1 MKRWS
6 WIPVAGCL
14 LTTSAVIKG
23 QELGAVFED
32 PEVYRDIPL
41 ALPPLRGELPEKVD
55 LSSSFP
61 RPGDQGKQGS
71 CVGWATAYAMKT
83 YLEKMERKWPGN
95 RSQEQFSPAY
105 IYNQIKLPA
114 GGAHITTALDLMMRQ
129 GVSTLAAFPYR
140 VNDDS
145 RQPSGEVRKGARE
158 FAIASWRRVNP
169 KDISDMKSH
178 LASGFPVLIGMKVA
192 RSFQRHRGS
201 GVYNLTSG
209 EQDLGGHAMCVVGY
223 SNQKRAFKIINSW
236 GTNWGTGGY
245 AWVSFDAFNK
255 KVGEGYVVQDI
266 VPNKPEVDE
275 PDPRPD
281 LDPVR
286 PDSPWIFA
294 DSSRRKLNPAE
305 LRVRSAEQLW
315 RARNEIYAR
324 HGYIFK
330 SERGKAFTRKLG
342 NNYTPRENSSDKV
355 EARFNDI
362 EHYNI
367 ALIISFEHNRPN
379 PVGPLPK
386 NPWIFSDS
394 SARRLHPGEV
404 RSLSKD
410 QRWKARNEIFAR
422 NGYIFSSDRGKKFA
436 KSMGRLYVPV
446 SGDMDEIYKRLNKI
460 ERDNVHL
467 IKSFE

>member
-1 MKRWS
+1 MKVFCQAA
-6 WIPVAGCL
+6 IIGGLFLFPGLVEAQ
-14 LTTSAVIKG
+14 K
-23 QELGAVFED
+23 LGAVFED

-55 LSSSFP
+55 LSAQFP
-61 RPGDQGKQGS
+61 KPGDQGDQGS
-71 CVGWATAYAMKT
+71 CVGWATAYAMKS
-83 YLEKMERKWPGN
+83 YLEKMERKWPGVRN
-95 RSQEQFSPAY
+95 QELFSPAY

-129 GVSTLAAFPYR
+129 GVSTLAAFPYQ

-145 RQPSGEVRKGARE
+145 RQPSSEVRRQARE

-169 KDISDMKSH
+169 KDVGDIKSH
-178 LASGFPVLIGMKVA
+178 LASGFPVLIGMKVSK
-192 RSFQRHRGS
+192 SFMLHRGS
-201 GVYNLTSG
+201 GVYNRPDG
-209 EQDLGGHAMCVVGY
+209 EDDEGGHAMCVVGY
-223 SNQKRAFKIINSW
+223 SSQKRAFKIINSW
-236 GTNWGTGGY
+236 GTQWGIGGY
-245 AWVSFDAFNK
+245 AWVSFDTFAK

-266 VPNKPEVDE
+266 VIYRPDDKK

-294 DSSRRKLNPAE
+294 DSSRRRLSPSE

-330 SERGKAFTRKLG
+330 SDRGKAYTRSLG
-342 NNYTPRENSSDKV
+342 RNYQPREASSGKV
-355 EARFNDI
+355 EARFNDV
-362 EHYNI
+362 EDYNI

-386 NPWIFSDS
+386 SPWVFSDS
-394 SARRLHPGEV
+394 SARRIHATEL
-404 RSLSKD
+404 RRLTKD
-410 QRWKARNEIFAR
+410 QLWRARNEIFAR

-436 KSMGRLYVPV
+436 RSMGPLYTPV
-446 SGDMDEIYKRLNKI
+446 SNDMTKIYKRLSKV

>member
-1 MKRWS
+1 MIRWS
-6 WIPVAGCL
+6 WIPVLGCL
-14 LTTSAVIKG
+14 LATSTIVEG
-23 QELGAVFED
+23 QKLGAVFED

-41 ALPPLRGELPEKVD
+41 ALPPLRGELPEKID
-55 LSSSFP
+55 LSANFP
-61 RPGDQGKQGS
+61 RPGDQGDQGS
-71 CVGWATAYAMKT
+71 CVGWATAYAMKS

-114 GGAHITTALDLMMRQ
+114 GGAHIPTALDLMMRQ
-129 GVSTLAAFPYR
+129 GVSTLAAFPYQ
-140 VNDDS
+140 VSDDS
-145 RQPSGEVRKGARE
+145 RQPSSEVRKGARE

-169 KDISDMKSH
+169 KELGDVKSH
-178 LASGFPVLIGMKVA
+178 LASGFPVLIGMKVSK
-192 RSFQRHRGS
+192 SFQLHRGS
-201 GVYNLTSG
+201 GVYSRPGG
-209 EQDLGGHAMCVVGY
+209 ENDLGGHAMCVVGY
-223 SNQKRAFKIINSW
+223 NNQKGAFKFINSW
-236 GTNWGTGGY
+236 SDQWGFGGF
-245 AWVSFDAFNK
+245 AWVSFDSFLQNVREA
-255 KVGEGYVVQDI
+255 YVVQDI
-266 VPNKPEVDE
+266 VIYNPDDK

-294 DSSRRKLNPAE
+294 DSSRRRLSPSE

-330 SERGKAFTRKLG
+330 SDRGKAFTRKLG
-342 NNYTPRENSSDKV
+342 KHYTPRENSSDRV
-355 EARFNDI
+355 EAGFNDI
-362 EHYNI
+362 EDYNI

-386 NPWIFSDS
+386 NPWVFSDS
-394 SARRLHPGEV
+394 SARRIHASEV

-436 KSMGRLYVPV
+436 KSMGPLYVPV
-446 SGDMDEIYKRLNKI
+446 TNDMDEIYKRLNKI